1 MGVTVENPLDI
12 LVASQRPYGSRAVL
26 KFCQYT
32 GAQAKAGRWMPGTL
46 TNQIT
51 KVYLEP
57 RVMVVTDPRTD
68 TQAIKEV
75 GYASLAVIALC
86 DTDSPLAYVDIAIPA
101 NNKGKESIA
110 LLYWLLA
117 REVLYLRGVI
127 PRSDPWD
134 VMVDSFF
141 WRDPEELEA
150 REEANQ
156 GYEQQWTAPAA
167 PATDDWDAKQGTAP
181 DQGSWAEQTGA

>member
-1 MGVTVENPLDI
+1 MGHHSPWQDLGEADGCSSDLGDGGDP
-12 LVASQRPYGSRAVL
+12 
-26 KFCQYT
+26 
-32 GAQAKAGRWMPGTL
+32 
-46 TNQIT
+46 
-51 KVYLEP
+51 P
-57 RVMVVTDPRTD
+57 RHPCR
-68 TQAIKEV
+68 IS
-75 GYASLAVIALC
+75 ASLWLPRGPEVLPVHRCAGQGWSLDAWYIDQSDYKGVPGASRDGCHRSSYRLPSNQRSELFKHC
-86 DTDSPLAYVDIAIPA
+86 RHWSLRPIPA

-150 REEANQ
+150 REEA
-156 GYEQQWTAPAA
+156 
-167 PATDDWDAKQGTAP
+167 
-181 DQGSWAEQTGA
+181 DQA